1 MNTKQTEVDMTS
13 QAIQISVMKAGIM
26 QEAHGLILQGIRE
39 QLRLRG
45 TENEIVALC
54 RQLIVNQ
61 DNVDIEMARVKD
73 LKKSREVAAKESAQ
87 GVFEFDL
94 DEYMLVLLDDIN

>member
-94 DEYMLVLLDDIN
+94 DEYMLVLRDDIN